1 MILSSANTIFFF
13 LPNHRKNITVML
25 QLVQSKVRVKESGI
39 VHVDVQVRS
48 NLNNKGDLSNFA
60 IAVPCPSF
68 IDGESILVTK
78 GEGAYDEL
86 KRVVKWK
93 RPDLPRGESF
103 LVGFE
108 AKLAKGVDNE
118 PEVKATRTVPILLR
132 CLSNKE
138 RISGVEVDATAVS
151 GHPAAVHAVKK
162 CGFRLLH
169 RAQSS

>member
-1 MILSSANTIFFF
+1 MLTLLSF
-13 LPNHRKNITVML
+13 LPNHRKINVLL
-25 QLVQSKVRVKESGI
+25 QLVQSKVRVKESGM
-39 VHVDVQVRS
+39 VHVDVQIRS
-48 NLNNKGDLSNFA
+48 NLNNKGDLANFA
-60 IAVPCPSF
+60 IAAPCPSF
-68 IDGESILVTK
+68 IDGGSILITK
-78 GEGAYDEL
+78 GEGSYDEL

-118 PEVKATRTVPILLR
+118 PEANATRTVPILLR
-132 CLSNKE
+132 CLSNNQQ
-138 RISGVEVDATAVS
+138 ISGVEVDATAVS

-162 CGFRLLH
+162 CSFRLLH

>member
-1 MILSSANTIFFF
+1 MLTLLSF
-13 LPNHRKNITVML
+13 LPNHRKINVLL
-25 QLVQSKVRVKESGI
+25 QLVQSKVRVKESGM
-39 VHVDVQVRS
+39 VHVDVQIRS
-48 NLNNKGDLSNFA
+48 NLNNKGDLANFA
-60 IAVPCPSF
+60 IAAPCPSF
-68 IDGESILVTK
+68 IDGGSILITK

-118 PEVKATRTVPILLR
+118 PEANATRTVPILLR
-132 CLSNKE
+132 CLSNNQQ
-138 RISGVEVDATAVS
+138 ISGVEVDATAVS

-162 CGFRLLH
+162 CSFRLLH

>member
-1 MILSSANTIFFF
+1 M
-13 LPNHRKNITVML
+13 
-25 QLVQSKVRVKESGI
+25 VQSKVRVKESGM
-39 VHVDVQVRS
+39 VHVDVQIRS
-48 NLNNKGDLSNFA
+48 NLNNKGDLANFA
-60 IAVPCPSF
+60 IAAPCPSF
-68 IDGESILVTK
+68 IDGGSILITK
-78 GEGAYDEL
+78 GEGSYDEL

-118 PEVKATRTVPILLR
+118 PEANATRTVPILLR
-132 CLSNKE
+132 CLSNNQQ
-138 RISGVEVDATAVS
+138 ISGVEVDATAVS

-162 CGFRLLH
+162 CSFRLLH

>member
-1 MILSSANTIFFF
+1 MLTLLSF
-13 LPNHRKNITVML
+13 LPNHRKINVLL
-25 QLVQSKVRVKESGI
+25 QLVQSKVRVKESGM
-39 VHVDVQVRS
+39 VHVDVQIRS
-48 NLNNKGDLSNFA
+48 NLNNKGDLANFA
-60 IAVPCPSF
+60 IAAPCPSF
-68 IDGESILVTK
+68 IDGGSILITK

-103 LVGFE
+103 LVGFK

-118 PEVKATRTVPILLR
+118 PEANATRTVPILLR
-132 CLSNKE
+132 CLSNNE
-138 RISGVEVDATAVS
+138 QISGVEVDATAVS